1 MKRNLLALLLAMAL
15 LLGLTACGGTG
26 EEPEDADSTTQ
37 ETAQPE
43 EDRGEEDTTE
53 SAETPV
59 TDDAEDPAA
68 QEDAQDTTQS
78 EGGGSSGSSASNT
91 GTGAQTGGSSGSI
104 TGSGSA
110 SSGNQN
116 TASQKPAAPEP
127 PAQTSPPEE
136 PASQPTQPP
145 AAESAGDSV
154 DLTAFYDS
162 LAAGENW
169 PGMMAVEG
177 EALDTF
183 YPGLADI
190 AAKQCLVYYSMI
202 SATVGEIALVEVES
216 DGDVQAV
223 KDIFQARIDYQV
235 GDETNPGGA
244 WYPSSIEGWQNGSRI
259 VSHGNYVMLI
269 ALSEGADDVVSAFDA
284 LFA

>member
-59 TDDAEDPAA
+59 TDDTEDPAA

-78 EGGGSSGSSASNT
+78 EGGSSGSSASNT

-116 TASQKPAAPEP
+116 TVSQKPAAPEP